1 MTLHP
6 KVPRDIALAPVAAE
20 IDLNLQ
26 RLRDKD
32 LKTLDMELQLELN
45 GPAMPDTRDKRAEH
59 VLRAA
64 FRDVEA
70 RGWHGSI
77 TDDDCRLHLVGGSV
91 TLDLGLG
98 ENIAQYIGNGTA

>member
-1 MTLHP
+1 M
-6 KVPRDIALAPVAAE
+6 ALAPVAAE

-32 LKTLDMELQLELN
+32 LKALDTELQLELN
-45 GPAMPDTRDKRAEH
+45 GPPMPDTRDKRADQ

-64 FRDVEA
+64 FRDVDA
-70 RGWHGSI
+70 HGWHGSI
-77 TDDDCRLHLVGGSV
+77 TGDACRLHLTGGSV

-98 ENIAQYIGNGTA
+98 ESIMQYIGNGTA